1 MQVPMEI
8 AVPGGSP
15 KKAKSLREIREL
27 PIDIRLLLG
36 WDKSLNMHEATHA

>member
-1 MQVPMEI
+1 MRVPMEI

-15 KKAKSLREIREL
+15 IKAKSLGEIRQL
-27 PIDIRLLLG
+27 SIDIRLLLG